1 MMKKLIKFL
10 PVLIVGVVFFLLD
23 DANEFI
29 NDDLYY
35 SLTHPDYKPINSV
48 ADLFSSQYYDYFH
61 ANGRFLVHLI
71 VQLFCGVIGVKTF
84 HFLNTIIFIVFLY
97 GLKYYAIKHVHK
109 NIPITVILV
118 SLIILVPAWNITYL
132 GYIAGAVN
140 YLWAGCAY
148 IWWINLFEKNKNTD
162 NSSIKNSG
170 LFIASLL
177 VGTLQESFCIGIAG
191 YLFFNILINRKSV
204 ARSNWIMSI
213 AFMLGSAI
221 CVFAPANFTRLSAS
235 EGSLT
240 GIIKYISG
248 IATFIIYA
256 KTFILLLCVLGV
268 LYIRQST
275 KYFVVKSLKNHSL
288 LLTAVSFNALFVA
301 VIAYTGPH
309 QLTCIESYSML
320 ILLCTIYSLYA
331 ERFARYFK
339 YMDKVA
345 LLAFILFALV
355 LYPERKSI
363 ADAYK
368 QLWHA
373 MLESTDGTVV
383 ATRYFDE
390 ITRKRGWLREN
401 FVRAQEPF
409 NSFNRTFLSLHLTK
423 GESDHLV
430 KTLLPLDKE
439 SIIAEC
445 KHEEGSTCSVI
456 RLKKANALVIKS
468 KENLS
473 NKCVDVF
480 ITPTFFGK
488 LRNLIISGQKWN
500 KTLMEVNDLDW
511 FKYDNDYYYII
522 MNDLNFY
529 IEEIQIPS

>member
-1 MMKKLIKFL
+1 MKKFL
-10 PVLIVGVVFFLLD
+10 CILPLLIVGLLFYLLD
-23 DANEFI
+23 SENEFI

-35 SLTHPDYKPINSV
+35 SLSHPDFKPIDSV
-48 ADLFSSQYYDYFH
+48 AALFSSQYYDYFH
-61 ANGRFLVHLI
+61 TNGRFLVHLI

-84 HFLNTIIFIVFLY
+84 HVLNTIIFIIFLY
-97 GLKYYAIKHVHK
+97 GLRYYTNNHVRK
-109 NIPITVILV
+109 DIPITVILV
-118 SLIILVPAWNITYL
+118 FLIILVPAWHITYL

-148 IWWINLFEKNKNTD
+148 IWWINLFENNKDSD
-162 NSSIKNSG
+162 NSTLKNCG
-170 LFIASLL
+170 LLMASFL

-191 YLFFNILINRKSV
+191 YLFLSILINRKSV
-204 ARSNWIMSI
+204 TRSNWIMSI
-213 AFMLGSAI
+213 AFMVGAAI
-221 CVFAPANFTRLSAS
+221 CVLAPANFTRLSAS
-235 EGSLT
+235 MGSLT
-240 GIIKYISG
+240 GIIKYMSS
-248 IATFIIYA
+248 IAKLIVYA
-256 KTFILLLCVLGV
+256 KTFILLCCVLV
-268 LYIRQST
+268 TLYIRKSS
-275 KYFVVKSLKNHSL
+275 KDFVIKLLKSHSL

-373 MLESTDGTVV
+373 TLESTDGTVV

-390 ITRKRGWLREN
+390 ITRKRGWLRGN
-401 FVRAQEPF
+401 FVRGQEPF
-409 NSFNRTFLSLHLTK
+409 NSYNRTFLSLHLTK
-423 GESDHLV
+423 GASDDLV

-439 SIIAEC
+439 AIIAEC
-445 KHEEGSTCSVI
+445 KHEEDSTYNVI

-488 LRNLIISGQKWN
+488 LRNLIISGQEWN
-500 KTLMEVNDLDW
+500 KTPMEVNDLDW
-511 FKYDNDYYYII
+511 FKHDNDYYYII

-529 IEEIQIPS
+529 IEEIQIPT